1 MVFGADLNN
10 LNRGGIG
17 NAPGNNNNNGEDGGG
32 GGGGGEESDNVASR
46 IQALRAASCIRV
58 LGKGVIRV
66 VKRVDDAKENN
77 KLGKRRNSSR
87 R

>member
-10 LNRGGIG
+10 FTNGRN
-17 NAPGNNNNNGEDGGG
+17 NAGNNNNNNNNNGDEGDGGG
-32 GGGGGEESDNVASR
+32 DDNVATR

-66 VKRVDDAKENN
+66 VKRVDDARESN
-77 KLGKRRNSSR
+77 KLGKA
-87 R
+87 